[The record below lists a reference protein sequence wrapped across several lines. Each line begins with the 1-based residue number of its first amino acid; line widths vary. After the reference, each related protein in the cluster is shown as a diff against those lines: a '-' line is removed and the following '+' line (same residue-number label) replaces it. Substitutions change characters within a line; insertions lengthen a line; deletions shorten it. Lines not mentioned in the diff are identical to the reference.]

1 MLTPKQR
8 ELKDKVLKQME
19 HIILLRLPTL
29 KDASTRYLA
38 QIIQDINNVIAKIRT
53 TLIGETN
60 NLMYSTALL
69 VTKELGYEVK
79 CKARI
84 PKESPK

>member
-1 MLTPKQR
+1 
-8 ELKDKVLKQME
+8 ME
-19 HIILLRLPTL
+19 HTIRLRLPIL
-29 KDASTRYLA
+29 KDAPKRDLA
-38 QIIQDINNVIAKIRT
+38 QITQDINYVLTTIRT
-53 TLIGETN
+53 TSIGKTN
-60 NLMYSTALL
+60 NFMYRTALL